1 MFKVIAVD
9 GDRTEFG
16 CSVTDSDCA
25 AEVFRSLCQFVGTV
39 SLIVIDRNGIGWCT
53 GDPGKV
59 IDQISI
65 RCLSAGNRKKLLIAC
80 GKDALE
86 ILTLT
91 PAGKKSMPVSAF
103 LNGVRG
109 ENIEILPGVI
119 PE

>member
-1 MFKVIAVD
+1 MVLPFVLLYSGKNTERDTDRNRENKRIDVD
-9 GDRTEFG
+9 EHGGQKSAGEQIPSGRRLLDLPGRTEIPF
-16 CSVTDSDCA
+16 
-25 AEVFRSLCQFVGTV
+25 
-39 SLIVIDRNGIGWCT
+39 
-53 GDPGKV
+53 
-59 IDQISI
+59 
-65 RCLSAGNRKKLLIAC
+65 

-86 ILTLT
+86 ILSLT